1 VTNKPTFQIIIK
13 AYENTMGS
21 IELNV
26 DFDGMMSHQAM
37 LMVIESLLESYL
49 KKTGIT
55 CETKTFKDK
64 HKLKKS

>member
-1 VTNKPTFQIIIK
+1 
-13 AYENTMGS
+13 MGS

-55 CETKTFKDK
+55 CETKTFRDK
-64 HKLKKS
+64 RKLLES